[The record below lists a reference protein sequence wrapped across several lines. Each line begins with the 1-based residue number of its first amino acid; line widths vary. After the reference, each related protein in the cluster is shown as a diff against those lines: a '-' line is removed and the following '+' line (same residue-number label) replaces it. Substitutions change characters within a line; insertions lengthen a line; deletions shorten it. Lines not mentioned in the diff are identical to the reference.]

1 MASQTGKVLPPAIGR
16 EGALDRVVLAILLVV
31 AFGLRFYRLEIPS
44 LWWDE
49 ILTVMMAEFPL
60 AYIAKW
66 SLVHECHPPFFYYLI
81 KLVLLA
87 GSSDFAVRVLS
98 AAVGTVSILVMYL
111 AFARLFA
118 RRSALLC
125 AAFLAVSPLHVRLSQ
140 EVRPYALL
148 LLLGITS
155 LYFFIRF
162 LQNPDRQGMLWLTA
176 ANAGLLLLHFL
187 TVPFVFAE
195 LALLPALSLAGLSR
209 IRFRTI
215 LGLYALHGL
224 AFLPAL
230 PFFFANFYHRP
241 DMIGGTSISD
251 VIFKIGRGLS
261 TMLLTFYSRW
271 PIDTAEPANLPVP
284 LIQAGAA
291 LLLVGLGTWSLVRTN
306 RVVAVGILGVLI
318 LPLICIAL
326 GGQGFF
332 LPRHLVLLL
341 PPLLLLLG
349 LGAAKFLPSDTLS
362 RIAALLLVTTS
373 AAWIALGHPEDFYA
387 ETSHRGDYK
396 YEAKA
401 LVSKLHQG
409 DIILGG
415 DALYAL
421 DWYVRRFTAESPLT
435 RQSLA
440 PTDRQAILRVLGGSL
455 GHLAKNEEEL
465 VARFGPPLSRDTAS
479 SLSVLTFALVRQ
491 PEICI
496 SGLPFFTSE
505 SSDPERFYT
514 KVAAL
519 KNVRINPFWGGLA
532 IPTRNNQ
539 PCFFE
544 YHFDNHA
551 GDIHQHIDLVVKY
564 TNKGPGNS
572 IAVQYAFDD
581 ESPITGFE
589 TRDPAV
595 PGTALIRIDRER
607 PYRRLVVRFV
617 LTCGLETPDY
627 PGGNLAT
634 VGVSDLQAYFCPAN
648 DDAPCQMASMLK
660 NLPQSFLE
668 TPLPGQRLLAD
679 NAFNVRSSLDESG
692 WRVLSPADPAQP
704 GVVQVE
710 TTGQAENAVI
720 FPRACGSG
728 ASVAVY
734 RGEDAS
740 GDPLFT
746 LRNPSGECTPVSLQ
760 IPLHGLP
767 SPSLLTFVLSGQNA
781 QLWTRGDN
789 ALFLGMGLR

>member
-1 MASQTGKVLPPAIGR
+1 MASQTGKALPPAAGR
-16 EGALDRVVLAILLVV
+16 EIVLDRVVLAVLLIV
-31 AFGLRFYRLEIPS
+31 AFGLRFYRLEVPS

-60 AYIAKW
+60 AYVAKW

-81 KLVLLA
+81 KLVLQS
-87 GSSDFAVRVLS
+87 GTSDFAVRVLS
-98 AAVGTVSILVMYL
+98 AAVGTASVLVMYL
-111 AFARLFA
+111 AFARLFS
-118 RRSALLC
+118 RRAALLS
-125 AAFLAVSPLHVRLSQ
+125 AALLAVSPLHVRLSQ

-148 LLLGITS
+148 LLLGIAS
-155 LYFFIRF
+155 LYFFIR
-162 LQNPDRQGMLWLTA
+162 LIQSPDRQGMLWLTA

-195 LALLPALSLAGLSR
+195 LALLPTLRLVGLSR

-215 LGLYALHGL
+215 LGLYVLHGL

-241 DMIGGTSISD
+241 DMIGGTRISD

-261 TMLLTFYSRW
+261 TMVLTFYSRW
-271 PIDTAEPANLPVP
+271 PIDTAEPSSLPVP
-284 LIQAGAA
+284 TVQAGVA
-291 LLLVGLGTWSLVRTN
+291 LLLSGLGAWSLVRTN
-306 RVVAVGILGVLI
+306 RAAAAGILGVLI
-318 LPLICIAL
+318 LPLACIAL

-349 LGAAKFLPSDTLS
+349 LGAAQLLPSDNLS
-362 RIAALLLVTTS
+362 RMGAVLLAATS
-373 AAWIALGHPEDFYA
+373 AAWITLGHPEDFYA

-401 LVSKLHQG
+401 LVSKLRQG
-409 DIILGG
+409 DLILGG
-415 DALYAL
+415 DTLYAL
-421 DWYVRRFTAESPLT
+421 DWYMRRFTSASPLT

-465 VARFGPPLSRDTAS
+465 VARFGPPLSKDTAS
-479 SLSVLTFALVRQ
+479 SLPVLTFALARQ
-491 PEICI
+491 PETRI

-505 SSDPERFYT
+505 SSDPERFYA

-519 KNVRINPFWGGLA
+519 ENVRINPFWGGLA
-532 IPTRNNQ
+532 IPTRNNE

-544 YHFDNHA
+544 YHFDNQA
-551 GDIHQHIDLVVKY
+551 GDIPQRIDLVVKY
-564 TNKGPGNS
+564 ADKGPGNS
-572 IAVQYAFDD
+572 MAVQYAFDG
-581 ESPITGFE
+581 EAPVTGFE

-607 PYRRLVVRFV
+607 PYRRLAVRFV

-634 VGVSDLQAYFCPAN
+634 IGLSEFQAYFCPAS
-648 DDAPCQMASMLK
+648 DDTPCQMASMLK
-660 NLPQSFLE
+660 NLPQGFLD
-668 TPLPGQRLLAD
+668 TPLPGQRLMAD
-679 NAFNVRSSLDESG
+679 KASNVRSSLDAND
-692 WRVLSPADPAQP
+692 WRVLSPSDPAQP
-704 GVVQVE
+704 GVVRVE
-710 TTGQAENAVI
+710 TTVQAENAVI
-720 FPRACGSG
+720 FPRVCGAG

-734 RGEDAS
+734 RGEAAS
-740 GDPLFT
+740 GNPLFT

-760 IPLHGLP
+760 IPLHGLS
-767 SPSLLTFVLSGQNA
+767 SPSHLTFVLSGQNA

-789 ALFLGMGLR
+789 ALFLGTGLR